1 MGAAQDKHLISVL
14 PLIAKT
20 MGEQVGVKVRFGP
33 YSTACT
39 DGKDIFLP
47 FLPAEGE
54 EIAVLVNGYIDHE
67 ASHIRYTDFTV
78 KKKKGPHGALL
89 NILEDLRIEQNIVK
103 RFPGSRKHLAQLVRL
118 LTETEKGFTPPD
130 EDANAVNHLIHTVL
144 VCGRSDVLGQSALDD
159 RANEAE
165 KLFIRKMGKV
175 AMTRLQGLIDQA
187 RRLESTQ
194 QASDL
199 ADEILVM
206 LEDEQKKQEEKS
218 QKQQSSDSDDN
229 AGETEDGDDSD
240 DTSSGSDPDASE
252 DEDGDGD
259 PDSDQENGDGGDAED
274 DAPKDSDGDDE
285 DAGDGDESDQDEA
298 EGDESGKGNG
308 DEDDEADDAESESG
322 QGDDDSGESEPADAE
337 GTGENQDDQAD
348 PDTGDGSDEDSA
360 EIAKALAEALGA
372 GDEDIETASDL
383 GDAVSEQL
391 RNDIDEEARK
401 GNEPIP
407 TEIPEGDFPTGEW
420 ESRADSA
427 VDPSEVRHE
436 TTKLR
441 TKLRAKLETLQRGQ
455 RHTSYAGR
463 RINQRKLAGVKT
475 GDTRIFE
482 KKIEGQELD
491 TAVQVLVDRSGSM
504 GMAQAMGP
512 AMKAA
517 MSVMQALEGMDGVA
531 SSCAVFPSNTMLTR
545 FDEPL
550 KRTLRR
556 YEPVST
562 GGTPLTEALLWVSRN
577 SLARR
582 AESRKILLVCTDGE
596 PDDPGSAKAVIN
608 RLSRSDIEV
617 IGIGIGTMVVDGLFP
632 EHAVIQ
638 SVNELPEKLFKLIDA
653 KLG

>member
-20 MGEQVGVKVRFGP
+20 MGEQVGVKVHFGP

-39 DGKDIFLP
+39 DGKDIYLP
-47 FLPAEGE
+47 FLPSHGE
-54 EIAVLVNGYIDHE
+54 DIAVLVNGYIDHE

-78 KKKKGPHGALL
+78 EKKKGPHGALL

-103 RFPGSRKHLAQLVRL
+103 RFPGSRKHLAALVRL
-118 LTETEKGFTPPD
+118 LTETNKGFTPPD
-130 EDANAVNHLIHTVL
+130 ADANAVNHLIHTVL
-144 VCGRSDVLGQSALDD
+144 VCGRCDILSQSALDD
-159 RANEAE
+159 RADEAE
-165 KLFIRKMGKV
+165 KLFTQKMGKM

-206 LEDEQKKQEEKS
+206 LEHEQHKQEQKS
-218 QKQQSSDSDDN
+218 QQQQSSDSDQDDD
-229 AGETEDGDDSD
+229 ADETDDGDDSGD
-240 DTSSGSDPDASE
+240 DSTDT
-252 DEDGDGD
+252 D
-259 PDSDQENGDGGDAED
+259 PDSSQEGDDGGEPDSSEEEGDGGDAGG
-274 DAPKDSDGDDE
+274 DAPEDSDDDDQATGNSGQSDSDE
-285 DAGDGDESDQDEA
+285 DEEGSGDEASTEIDPNSSQ
-298 EGDESGKGNG
+298 EG
-308 DEDDEADDAESESG
+308 
-322 QGDDDSGESEPADAE
+322 DDSGEADDDRNPQ
-337 GTGENQDDQAD
+337 TGS
-348 PDTGDGSDEDSA
+348 GSDEDSA

-372 GDEDIETASDL
+372 GDDDIDTASDL
-383 GDAVSEQL
+383 GEAVSEQL
-391 RNDIDEEARK
+391 RSDIDEEARN

-407 TEIPEGDFPTGEW
+407 TEVPEGDFPSGQW
-420 ESRADSA
+420 ESLSDSA

-455 RHTSYAGR
+455 RHNSYSGR

-482 KKIEGQELD
+482 KKVEGQELD

-504 GMAQAMGP
+504 GFSDSMEP
-512 AMKAA
+512 AMKSA

-556 YEPVST
+556 YEPVAT
-562 GGTPLTEALLWVSRN
+562 GGTPLTEALLWVSRS
-577 SLARR
+577 SLAAR
-582 AESRKILLVCTDGE
+582 AENRKILLVCTDGE

-608 RLSRSDIEV
+608 RLAQSGIEV

-632 EHAVIQ
+632 EHSVIQ